1 MTAINAALIGTV
13 EVQTVNGFAV
23 TLLSM
28 LTANTEY
35 SVALPL
41 GTKAVTIQNRT
52 EGLLKLRH
60 ISGGDHFTI
69 APYVPL
75 PISGIKASATITLYL
90 ESPKAAQTVEILSWS

>member
-1 MTAINAALIGTV
+1 MTAINSALIATV
-13 EVQTVNGFAV
+13 SVQTVNAFTV
-23 TLLSM
+23 TLLTM
-28 LTANTEY
+28 PTANTEY

-41 GTKAVTIQNRT
+41 GTKAVTIQNRN

-60 ISGGDHFTI
+60 VSGGDHFTI

-75 PISGIKASATITLYL
+75 PISGILGSATITLYL